1 MKKGLLILSIFAMVF
16 VLTGCG
22 NKPSTLTC
30 KQSVSG
36 VEVQLT
42 ANFVGK
48 QVKAMGIVY
57 TMDLSK
63 YSDSTIEALGKQDYC
78 SSVQK
83 AISQF
88 TLTDCHQEIAD
99 KQLLVTSGIDMSKI
113 KESDTIGSPEQTKK
127 ELEQQGYTCTLE

>member
-48 QVKAMGIVY
+48 KVKAMGIVY
-57 TMDLSK
+57 NMDLSK
-63 YSDSTIEALGKQDYC
+63 YSDSTIEAIGKKDYC
-78 SSVQK
+78 STVQS

-88 TLTDCHQEIAD
+88 TLTDC
-99 KQLLVTSGIDMSKI
+99 KQSIENKKLVVTSGVDMTKI
-113 KESDTIGSPEQTKK
+113 KESDTIGSPEQTKV
-127 ELEQQGYTCTLE
+127 ELEQQGYTCELK